1 MDVVLY
7 ESWNIQDNDNKA
19 IQIEE
24 GIYDFNTLK
33 DIKRIG
39 ALILPKSSKIIFSDN
54 KNKMICQVVS
64 KNVSTI
70 ILWKDI
76 NYITG
81 VSKIRYDI
89 LKKNDEFIYN
99 SDKCVNSENSF
110 NGVDV
115 KTKKV
120 EVRKTTIQ
128 NDILEQIKSFQQIN
142 EIDITGCSSIIQI
155 FDKQNKEIMTIDG
168 ECTYTFGEK
177 ILNTSDI
184 GKILSV
190 SNIPKRLVNLNE
202 SKQIN
207 DVKQVDI
214 QFNFK
219 KYIEYFSRNRD
230 KIIKISST
238 IFIWILTIYILKQ
251 IAKL

>member
-1 MDVVLY
+1 MDVALY
-7 ESWNIQDNDNKA
+7 ELWDIQDNNNKA
-19 IQIEE
+19 VQIGE
-24 GIYDFNTLK
+24 GTYDFNTLK
-33 DIKRIG
+33 DIKKIG

-54 KNKMICQVVS
+54 KNKMICQVIS

-70 ILWKDI
+70 ILWKDS

-81 VSKIRYDI
+81 VSKIQYDI
-89 LKKNDEFIYN
+89 LKKNEEFVYN
-99 SDKCVNSENSF
+99 NDRCVNSENSF

-120 EVRKTTIQ
+120 EVKKTTVQ
-128 NDILEQIKSFQQIN
+128 NDILEQIKNFQQIN

-177 ILNTSDI
+177 ILNTNNI
-184 GKILSV
+184 GKILGV

-202 SKQIN
+202 SKPNN
-207 DVKQVDI
+207 DIKQVDI

-219 KYIEYFSRNRD
+219 KYTEYFSKNKD